1 MLSAQNL
8 RKWFLRQPHAETIRM
23 TVGDGVIQ
31 EIKPTRNQSWAK
43 ISETVHAI
51 APELIELLDKDDRII
66 RAMRPGEETES
77 NTSAPTP
84 PAPITTDPETARL
97 THFANLIHRAYE
109 HSVNVAFEKMAS
121 LMEAMNQRSD
131 SIEARLERAEAAYR
145 RVAADQLKDA
155 WDRVYEA
162 SEAAEN
168 GDLKDQ
174 MLLSFLHGASARKP
188 PAPRANGNGKAE

>member
-1 MLSAQNL
+1 MLSASNL
-8 RKWFLRQPHAETIRM
+8 RKWFLRQPHGDIIRM

-31 EIKPTRNQSWAK
+31 EIRPTRSQSWAK

-51 APELIELLDKDDRII
+51 APELIELLDKDEHII
-66 RAMRPGEETES
+66 RAMRPGEETEA
-77 NTSAPTP
+77 NASAPLP
-84 PAPITTDPETARL
+84 PAPITLDPETARL
-97 THFANLIHRAYE
+97 THFANLLHRAYE
-109 HSVNVAFEKMAS
+109 HSTNIAFEKMVS

-131 SIEARLERAEAAYR
+131 SIEARLERAESAYR
-145 RVAADQLKDA
+145 RVAAEQLKDA
-155 WDRVYEA
+155 WDRVDEA